1 MNGGKVLSDGVAG
14 FRKTPVTA
22 AGFPFWIAWIYFG
35 AICGD
40 RLTFLVGADDRSGRY
55 MEVDA
60 GSCARAVAEGSALAG
75 GFSLSIASR
84 EGAPLCYHKSDGW
97 NYLLEAARL

>member
-1 MNGGKVLSDGVAG
+1 
-14 FRKTPVTA
+14 
-22 AGFPFWIAWIYFG
+22 
-35 AICGD
+35 
-40 RLTFLVGADDRSGRY
+40 

-60 GSCARAVAEGSALAG
+60 GSCALAVAEGSALAG

-84 EGAPLCYHKSDGW
+84 EGSPLCYHKSDGW